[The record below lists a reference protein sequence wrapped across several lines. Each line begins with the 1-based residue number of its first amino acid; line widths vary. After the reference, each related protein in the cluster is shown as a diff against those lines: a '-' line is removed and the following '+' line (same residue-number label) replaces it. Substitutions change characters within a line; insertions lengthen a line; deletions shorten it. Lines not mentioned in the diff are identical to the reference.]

1 MEKPKGRWFNQKIL
15 EFRCFGDGKGHL
27 VKEHYAVYPERQIVV
42 AKNKVERLSLGDSPG
57 SPSSIPE
64 DIKGRVVK
72 PSDVEAIIYEDPVRL
87 EGCVIYDTASW
98 ACKNNEGS
106 TVVVNDGKK
115 YVSHSSSAEE

>member
-1 MEKPKGRWFNQKIL
+1 
-15 EFRCFGDGKGHL
+15 
-27 VKEHYAVYPERQIVV
+27 

-115 YVSHSSSAEE
+115 YVSHSSSAEEYKAYKSVTIPLSWAQYLRTYIDPTPTRRACQT